1 LVKPSN
7 IAASSREPAAVRL
20 HYRNMRIGVLIPT
33 RGIVMQSARRPP
45 VQECWT
51 MARRA
56 DEAGYDAVWV
66 GDSIVAKPRLEPLT
80 TLAYLAGITTRVRLG
95 TAVLLP
101 ALRHPVVLAHQ
112 IANVDQISRGR
123 VVLGLGVGWSLPAA
137 EREWAACGADH
148 KRRVRRLEEH
158 VELWRRLWRGDPVTH
173 RGDDVDLVE
182 HTIGPLPWTPAGP
195 PVLITAGNRG
205 ELLPAQFDR
214 FARLGDGIVTTYVHA
229 EECRLVREHAQ
240 EALAKHGRALPDFPL
255 CVYTTV
261 RLDHD
266 VRTAERVTS
275 EFLAAYYGGG
285 VHSRGT
291 MGLGPADA
299 VVTALRRYEAAGVTD
314 LCLRFVGDDQLQQ
327 FERFTA
333 EVLPALS

>member
-1 LVKPSN
+1 
-7 IAASSREPAAVRL
+7 
-20 HYRNMRIGVLIPT
+20 MRIGVLVPT
-33 RGIVMQSARRPP
+33 RGIVMQSAQRPP
-45 VQECWT
+45 VEECWT

-56 DEAGYDAVWV
+56 DEAGYHAVWV

-123 VVLGLGVGWSLPAA
+123 VVLGLGVGWGLPAA

-158 VELWRRLWRGDPVTH
+158 VELWRMLWRGEPVTH
-173 RGDDVDLVE
+173 RGDDVELTD
-182 HTIGPLPWTPAGP
+182 HTIGPLPWNPAGP

-205 ELLPAQFDR
+205 ELFPAQFDR
-214 FARLGDGIVTTYVHA
+214 FARLGDGIITTYVHA
-229 EECRLVREHAQ
+229 EECRLVRERAE
-240 EALAKHGRALPDFPL
+240 EALAKHDRRLPDFPL

-261 RLDHD
+261 RLDSD

-299 VVTALRRYEAAGVTD
+299 VLTALHRYDAAGVTD
-314 LCLRFVGDDQLQQ
+314 LCLRFVGDDQLAQ
-327 FERFTA
+327 FDRFTA
-333 EVLPALS
+333 EALPGLRG

>member
-1 LVKPSN
+1 
-7 IAASSREPAAVRL
+7 
-20 HYRNMRIGVLIPT
+20 MRIGVLIPT
-33 RGIVMQSARRPP
+33 RGVVMESARRPP
-45 VQECWT
+45 LEECWA
-51 MARRA
+51 MARHA
-56 DEAGYDAVWV
+56 DAAGYDAVWV

-80 TLAYLAGITTRVRLG
+80 TLAYLAGITQRVRLG

-123 VVLGLGVGWSLPAA
+123 VVLGLGVGWSLPSA

-158 VELWRRLWRGDPVTH
+158 VEVWRALWRGEPVT
-173 RGDDVDLVE
+173 RAVE
-182 HTIGPLPWTPAGP
+182 DWALTDHTIGPLPWTPAGP

-214 FARLGDGIVTTYVHA
+214 FARLGDGIITTYVHA
-229 EECRLVREHAQ
+229 EECRLVRARAEEAMARHARP
-240 EALAKHGRALPDFPL
+240 RAGFPL

-261 RLDHD
+261 RMDDDPRRAEHETLD
-266 VRTAERVTS
+266 
-275 EFLAAYYGGG
+275 FLAAYYGGG
-285 VHSRGT
+285 VHQRGL

-299 VVTALRRYEAAGVTD
+299 VIAALRTYAAAGVTD
-314 LCLRFVGDDQLQQ
+314 LCVRFVGGGQLAQL
-327 FERFTA
+327 ERFTR
-333 EVLPALS
+333 EVLPAL